1 MIDLR
6 TLEVFLWVARLR
18 SFRQAAERLNVAQP
32 AITVRIAKLENFLGD
47 RLLDRDRRQVSV
59 TPKGQELMV
68 YAERLLHLHDEM
80 IRAVRGPAL
89 RGKVRLGVS
98 ESIVHTWLP
107 ALLARVSSAYP
118 SLGLEIDVNI
128 SGWLRERLVTKDL
141 DLAFLVGPVDHPN
154 LSSHKLCS
162 MPMAFIASDA
172 IAFPDGPVNLE
183 QIVTKPLITFGRN
196 TKPHT
201 DLQELVNREGLRAT
215 IHASASLEA
224 VVRFAL
230 DGRAIAVIPP
240 AIVMHRPE
248 RAGLRC
254 LDTAIALPSL
264 EFFVSW
270 PDEYVHPAA
279 EKVAEIAIEV
289 ASQMA

>member
-1 MIDLR
+1 
-6 TLEVFLWVARLR
+6 
-18 SFRQAAERLNVAQP
+18 
-32 AITVRIAKLENFLGD
+32 
-47 RLLDRDRRQVSV
+47 
-59 TPKGQELMV
+59 MV
-68 YAERLLHLHDEM
+68 YAERLLHLHDET
-80 IRAVRGPAL
+80 IRAMRGSAL
-89 RGKVRLGVS
+89 RGKGRLGVS

-107 ALLARVSSAYP
+107 TLLARVNAAYP

-128 SGWLRERLVTKDL
+128 SAWLRERLVTKDL

-154 LSSHKLCS
+154 LTSHRLCS
-162 MPMAFIASDA
+162 MPMAFVASGG
-172 IAFPDGPVNLE
+172 IAFPDGPVDLE

-240 AIVMHRPE
+240 AIVDYRPE
-248 RAGLRC
+248 RAALRC
-254 LDTAIALPSL
+254 LDAAVELPGL

-270 PDEYVHPAA
+270 PDEYVHPAVD
-279 EKVAEIAIEV
+279 KVAEIAIEV
-289 ASQMA
+289 ASQMP